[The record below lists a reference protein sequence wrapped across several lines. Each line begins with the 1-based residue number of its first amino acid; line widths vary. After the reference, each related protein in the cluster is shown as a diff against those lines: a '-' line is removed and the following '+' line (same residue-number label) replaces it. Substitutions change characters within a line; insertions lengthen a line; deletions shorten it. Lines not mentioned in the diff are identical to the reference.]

1 MRWVTSDPGCCIR
14 HARQKMSR
22 RLRRWI
28 STRKHWGVMES
39 NRKPRHNKWVTGWAT
54 IYTTLIWKGASLA
67 ALCGGYSLL
76 TSRSR
81 EQQERFAYSW
91 RMESVQKKGKHAR
104 QRDEARTQ
112 HSAFS
117 QLLLSSLLIA
127 CPNAIRFPSG
137 AST

>member
-54 IYTTLIWKGASLA
+54 IYTTLIWKGASVA

-81 EQQERFAYSW
+81 ERQERFAYSW
-91 RMESVQKKGKHAR
+91 RMESAKKKRKHGR
-104 QRDEARTQ
+104 QRVKPSTQ
-112 HSAFS
+112 HSA
-117 QLLLSSLLIA
+117 LSIQ
-127 CPNAIRFPSG
+127 
-137 AST
+137 STSAFVLADCLPKRDQISVR